1 MPTTPTPRKSNVAK
15 PSTQRYLQIAEIKD
29 DVVVLRD
36 GTIRGVILVSSINF
50 ALKSEDEQNAIIQ
63 AYTQFLNSF
72 EFPVQI
78 VIQSRKLDIDEYL
91 ERLEK
96 VEKEQMNELL
106 KMQTREYRQFVTE
119 LIELADIMS
128 KRFYVVVPYNPV
140 TQKSAKKFSDRLREL
155 FAPSR
160 IIQLKQSQF
169 EKYHTEL
176 MKQTDFLISGLS
188 AMGLKA
194 IALDT
199 QSLIELYYNTYNP
212 ETYDQ
217 QELAPVNRLQIEQ

>member
-1 MPTTPTPRKSNVAK
+1 MAKKEKQAKNATTQK
-15 PSTQRYLQIAEIKD
+15 YLPISEIKD
-29 DVVVLRD
+29 DTVVLKD
-36 GTIRGVILVSSINF
+36 GTIRAAILVSSINF

-63 AYTQFLNSF
+63 SYTQFLNSF

-78 VIQSRKLDIDEYL
+78 VIQSRQLDIDEYL

-96 VEKEQMNELL
+96 MEKEQTNELL
-106 KMQTREYRQFVTE
+106 KMQTREYHKFISE

-128 KRFYVVVPYNPV
+128 KRFYVIVPYDPIYKK
-140 TQKSAKKFSDRLREL
+140 QAKKFTDQVREL

-160 IIQLKQSQF
+160 VISLKKSQF
-169 EKYHTEL
+169 EKYRTEL
-176 MKQTDFLISGLS
+176 SKRIDFIISGLS
-188 AMGLKA
+188 GMGLKA
-194 IALDT
+194 VALDT

-217 QELAPVNRLQIEQ
+217 QQLVPIDKLQIEK

>member
-1 MPTTPTPRKSNVAK
+1 MPTPQNKQRKNT
-15 PSTQRYLQIAEIKD
+15 PSTQRFVPIAEIKD
-29 DVVVLRD
+29 DAVILKD

-63 AYTQFLNSF
+63 SYTQFLNSF
-72 EFPVQI
+72 EFPVQV

-91 ERLEK
+91 QRLEK

-106 KMQTREYRQFVTE
+106 KMQTREYRQFVNE

-128 KRFYVVVPYNPV
+128 KRFYVIVPYAPV
-140 TQKSAKKFSDRLREL
+140 TKKSSKKFFDRVQEL

-160 IIQLKQSQF
+160 IIQLKKSQF

-176 MKQTDFLISGLS
+176 AKRVDFLISGLN

-194 IALDT
+194 VGLDT

-212 ETYDQ
+212 ETYDH
-217 QELAPVNRLQIEQ
+217 QELVQVDRIQVER